1 VDVKLSVTYLIDTNT
16 VAYIVDGRS
25 KAARSKLEDVDSSDT
40 VAISAITEAE
50 IRYGLA
56 KKPGA
61 ARWRTSVEGF
71 LANVTILPWDSEA
84 AQAYG
89 TLRAALVAQG
99 KMLSAMDMLIAAHAS
114 SLQAVLV
121 TNDKAFGY
129 AAGLFATVAWADDL

>member
-1 VDVKLSVTYLIDTNT
+1 M
-16 VAYIVDGRS
+16 
-25 KAARSKLEDVDSSDT
+25 E
-40 VAISAITEAE
+40 
-50 IRYGLA
+50 
-56 KKPGA
+56 
-61 ARWRTSVEGF
+61 
-71 LANVTILPWDSEA
+71 SEA

-114 SLQAVLV
+114 SLRAVLV